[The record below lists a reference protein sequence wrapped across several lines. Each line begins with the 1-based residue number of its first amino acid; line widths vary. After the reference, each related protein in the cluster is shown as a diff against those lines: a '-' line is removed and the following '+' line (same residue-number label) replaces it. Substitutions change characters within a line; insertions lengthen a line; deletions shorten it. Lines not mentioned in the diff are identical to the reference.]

1 MFSWLAFVWANLA
14 RRKLRMVFTLLSII
28 LAFLMFGMLDALRTS
43 FSQSINLTG
52 ADRLITISKVS
63 IIDSFPLSH
72 FEKVRAVPGVDAVV
86 HLNWFGGVYQ
96 NNKTEIPV
104 FPLKVDEF
112 FKVYPE
118 VKITP
123 EELAAWKADRQ
134 GMVVG
139 QVLADRYNWKPGDR
153 VPLRSSF
160 MRKKDGSDT
169 WQFNIIAIYK
179 VENSAGWDNQ
189 SAMFHY
195 DYYNESLQFG
205 ENQIG
210 WMTVKVKDPAESEA
224 VAKRVDALFE
234 NSSDETK
241 TATEKAFTKAFME
254 QMGNIGKIL
263 ISVVFAVFF
272 TMLLVTAN
280 TMAQSVRERTN
291 EIGVLKTLGF
301 SSGSVLRL
309 VIGEALFLTV
319 LGGAIGLGLAYL
331 VVGGMQPFMKKYFPI
346 FEIDSSTII
355 VSLVLMVALGIVTG
369 LWPAV
374 SAMRL
379 KITDALRRG

>member
-1 MFSWLAFVWANLA
+1 MSWISLTWANLT
-14 RRKLRMVFTLLSII
+14 RRKLRLVFTLLSII

-43 FSQSINLTG
+43 LSMSVNLTG
-52 ADRLITISKVS
+52 ADRLIALSKVS
-63 IIDSFPLSH
+63 IIDSFPVSH
-72 FEKVRAVPGVDAVV
+72 YEKTRAVEGVASVV
-86 HLNWFGGVYQ
+86 HLNWFGGVYKEGTMQ
-96 NNKTEIPV
+96 IPV
-104 FPLKVDEF
+104 FPMNVEEF
-112 FKVYPE
+112 FNVYPE

-123 EELAAWKADRQ
+123 EEFAAWKADRQ
-134 GMVVG
+134 GIVVG
-139 QVLADRYNWKPGDR
+139 KVLAERYGWKKGDR
-153 VPLRSSF
+153 IPIKSSIF
-160 MRKKDGSDT
+160 RKTNNSDT
-169 WQFNIIAIYK
+169 WEFNVVAIYT

-205 ENQIG
+205 RNEIG
-210 WMTVKVKDPAESEA
+210 WMTIKVKDPDQSEA
-224 VAKRVDALFE
+224 IAKRVDAVFA

-241 TATEKAFTKAFME
+241 TGTEKAFTKQFME
-254 QMGNIGKIL
+254 QIGSIGKIL

-301 SSGSVLRL
+301 SAGAILRL
-309 VIGEALFLTV
+309 VIGEALFLTIV
-319 LGGAIGLGLAYL
+319 GGLIGFALAYL
-331 VVGGMQPFMKKYFPI
+331 AVGALQPTMKTYFPI

-355 VSLVLMVALGIVTG
+355 TALVLMVALGVITG

>member
-1 MFSWLAFVWANLA
+1 MTWLAFVWSNLT
-14 RRKLRMVFTLLSII
+14 RRKLRLVFTLLSIV

-43 FSQSINLTG
+43 LSQAVNLTG

-63 IIDSFPLSH
+63 IIDSFPVSH
-72 FEKVRAVPGVDAVV
+72 YEKVRAVQGVADVV
-86 HLNWFGGVYQ
+86 HLNWFGGVYKDGKAQ
-96 NNKTEIPV
+96 IPV
-104 FPLKVDEF
+104 FPIKVDDF

-123 EELAAWKADRQ
+123 EEFASLQTDRQ
-134 GMVVG
+134 GMVIG
-139 QVLADRYNWKPGDR
+139 QVLADAYGWKKGDR
-153 VPLRSSF
+153 VPIKSSIF
-160 MRKKDGSDT
+160 RKADNSDT
-169 WQFNIIAIYK
+169 WEFNIVAIYK

-195 DYYNESLQFG
+195 NYYNESLQFG
-205 ENQIG
+205 RGEIG
-210 WMTVKVKDPAESEA
+210 WMTVKVSDPNQSEA
-224 VAKRVDALFE
+224 VAKRIDAVFA

-241 TATEKAFTKAFME
+241 TATEKAFTKQFME
-254 QMGNIGKIL
+254 QIGNIGKIL

-301 SSGSVLRL
+301 SSGSVLRI
-309 VIGEALFLTV
+309 VIGEAMFLTV
-319 LGGAIGLGLAYL
+319 LGGLIGFGLAYL
-331 VVGGMQPFMKKYFPI
+331 AVGGMQPMMKKYFPV
-346 FEIDSSTII
+346 FEIANSTII
-355 VSLVLMVALGIVTG
+355 TALVLMVALGVITG

>member
-1 MFSWLAFVWANLA
+1 MAWLGFIWSSMW
-14 RRKLRMVFTLLSII
+14 RRPVRVVFTLLSII

-43 FSQSINLTG
+43 LSQAVNLTG

-63 IIDSFPLSH
+63 IIDTFPVSH
-72 FEKVRAVPGVDAVV
+72 YTKVQATPGVSSVV
-86 HLNWFGGVYQ
+86 HLNWFGGVYKDGKAQ
-96 NNKTEIPV
+96 IPV
-104 FPLKVDEF
+104 FAMNIEDF
-112 FKVYPE
+112 FRVYPE

-123 EELAAWKADRQ
+123 EEFEALKGDRQ
-134 GMVVG
+134 GMVIG
-139 QVLADRYNWKPGDR
+139 QVLADTYNWKKGDR
-153 VPLRSSF
+153 VPIKSSF
-160 MRKKDGSDT
+160 MRRLNGSDT
-169 WQFNIIAIYK
+169 WEFNIKAIYK

-195 DYYNESLQFG
+195 EYYNESLQFG
-205 ENQIG
+205 RDQIG
-210 WMTVKVKDPAESEA
+210 WMTVKVSDPAQSEA
-224 VAKRVDALFE
+224 VATRIDEQFA

-241 TATEKAFTKAFME
+241 TATEKAFTKQFLE
-254 QMGNIGKIL
+254 QIGNIGKIL

-301 SSGSVLRL
+301 SSGSVLRV
-309 VIGEALFLTV
+309 VIGEALFLTIFGGLIGFALAWLLVTFV
-319 LGGAIGLGLAYL
+319 LG
-331 VVGGMQPFMKKYFPI
+331 PFMKKYFPV
-346 FEIDSSTII
+346 FEIGDSTII
-355 VSLVLMVALGIVTG
+355 TAFILMVGLGVITG

-379 KITDALRRG
+379 KITDALRKG

>member
-1 MFSWLAFVWANLA
+1 MSWLGFVWSNLT
-14 RRKLRMVFTLLSII
+14 RRKLRLVFTLLSII

-43 FSQSINLTG
+43 LSQAVNLTG

-63 IIDSFPLSH
+63 IIDSFPVSH
-72 FEKVRAVPGVDAVV
+72 YEKVRAVQGVSAVV
-86 HLNWFGGVYQ
+86 HLNWFGGVYKDGKAQ
-96 NNKTEIPV
+96 IPV
-104 FPLKVDEF
+104 FPIKVDEF
-112 FKVYPE
+112 FNVYPE

-123 EELAAWKADRQ
+123 EEFAAWKADRQ
-134 GMVVG
+134 GMVIG
-139 QVLADRYNWKPGDR
+139 QVLADTYGWKKGDR
-153 VPLRSSF
+153 VPIKSSIF
-160 MRKKDGSDT
+160 RKANNSDT
-169 WQFNIIAIYK
+169 WEFNIVAIYK

-189 SAMFHY
+189 SAMFHF

-205 ENQIG
+205 RDQIG
-210 WMTVKVKDPAESEA
+210 WMTVKVKDPAQSET
-224 VAKRVDALFE
+224 VAKRIDTLFA

-241 TATEKAFTKAFME
+241 TATEKAFTKQFME
-254 QMGNIGKIL
+254 QIGNIGKIL

-301 SSGSVLRL
+301 SSNTVLKL

-319 LGGAIGLGLAYL
+319 LGGLIGFGLAYL
-331 VVGGMQPFMKKYFPI
+331 GVSGLQPMMKKYFPI

-355 VSLVLMVALGIVTG
+355 TALVLMVALGVVTG

-379 KITDALRRG
+379 KIVDALRRG

>member
-1 MFSWLAFVWANLA
+1 MSWLGFVWANLT
-14 RRKLRMVFTLLSII
+14 RRKLRLVFTLLSII

-43 FSQSINLTG
+43 MKEAVNLTG
-52 ADRLITISKVS
+52 ADRLITLSKVS
-63 IIDSFPLSH
+63 IIDSFPISH
-72 FEKVRAVPGVDAVV
+72 YEKARAVEGVDAIV
-86 HLNWFGGVYQ
+86 HLNWFGGVYKDQ
-96 NNKTEIPV
+96 KMQIPV
-104 FPLKVDEF
+104 FPMNVEEF

-123 EELAAWKADRQ
+123 EEFAAWKADRQ
-134 GMVVG
+134 GIVVG
-139 QVLADRYNWKPGDR
+139 KAVAEREGWKKGDR
-153 VPLRSSF
+153 LPLKSSIF
-160 MRKKDGSDT
+160 RKMNNSDT
-169 WQFNIIAIYK
+169 WEFNIVAIYT

-195 DYYNESLQFG
+195 DYYNESLLFG
-205 ENQIG
+205 RDQIG
-210 WMTVKVKDPAESEA
+210 WMTVKVKDPNQAED
-224 VAKRVDALFE
+224 VAKRIDALFA
-234 NSSDETK
+234 NSADETK
-241 TATEKAFTKAFME
+241 TGTEKAFTKQFME

-309 VIGEALFLTV
+309 VIGEALFLTI
-319 LGGAIGLGLAYL
+319 LGGLIGFGLAYL
-331 VVGGMQPFMKKYFPI
+331 GVGALQPMMKQYFPI
-346 FEIDSSTII
+346 FEIDSSTI
-355 VSLVLMVALGIVTG
+355 VVAAVLMVGLGVITG

-379 KITDALRRG
+379 KITDALRKV

>member
-1 MFSWLAFVWANLA
+1 MSWLGFVWANLT
-14 RRKLRMVFTLLSII
+14 RRKLRLVFTLLSII

-43 FSQSINLTG
+43 MSQVVNLTG
-52 ADRLITISKVS
+52 ADRLITLSKVS
-63 IIDSFPLSH
+63 IIDSFPISH
-72 FEKVRAVPGVDAVV
+72 YEKTRAVEGVDSVV
-86 HLNWFGGVYQ
+86 HLNWFGGIY
-96 NNKTEIPV
+96 KEGTMDIPV
-104 FPLKVDEF
+104 FPMNVAEF

-123 EELAAWKADRQ
+123 EEFEAWKSDRQ
-134 GMVVG
+134 GIVVG
-139 QVLADRYNWKPGDR
+139 KALAERHQWKKGDR
-153 VPLRSSF
+153 LPLKSSIF
-160 MRKKDGSDT
+160 RRQNGSDT
-169 WQFNIIAIYK
+169 WEFNIVAIYS
-179 VENSAGWDNQ
+179 VEGSAGWDNQ

-195 DYYNESLQFG
+195 EYYNESLQFG
-205 ENQIG
+205 QDQIG
-210 WMTVKVKDPAESEA
+210 WMTVKVKNPEEAEE
-224 VAKRVDALFE
+224 VAKRIDAQFA
-234 NSSDETK
+234 NSADETK
-241 TATEKAFTKAFME
+241 TGTEKAFTKQFME

-309 VIGEALFLTV
+309 VIGEALILTV
-319 LGGAIGLGLAYL
+319 LGGLIGFGLAYL
-331 VVGGMQPFMKKYFPI
+331 VVGGLQPMMKQYFPI

-355 VSLVLMVALGIVTG
+355 VSLALMVILGVITG

>member
-1 MFSWLAFVWANLA
+1 MSWISLTWANLT
-14 RRKLRMVFTLLSII
+14 RRKLRLVFTLLSII

-43 FSQSINLTG
+43 LSESVNLTG
-52 ADRLITISKVS
+52 ADRLISLSKVS
-63 IIDSFPLSH
+63 IIDSYPLSH
-72 FEKVRAVPGVDAVV
+72 YEKTRAVDGVDSVV
-86 HLNWFGGVYQ
+86 HLNWFGGVYKDGTMQ
-96 NNKTEIPV
+96 IPV
-104 FPLKVDEF
+104 FPMNVEQF
-112 FKVYPE
+112 FEVYPE

-123 EELAAWKADRQ
+123 DEFATWKSDRQ
-134 GMVVG
+134 GMVIG
-139 QVLADRYNWKPGDR
+139 TVLAERYGWKKGDR
-153 VPLRSSF
+153 IPIKSSIF
-160 MRKKDGSDT
+160 RKANGGDT
-169 WQFNIIAIYK
+169 WEFNIVAVYS

-205 ENQIG
+205 RNEIG
-210 WMTVKVKDPAESEA
+210 WMTVKVKDPDQSEA
-224 VAKRVDALFE
+224 VAKRVDALFA

-241 TATEKAFTKAFME
+241 TGTEKAFTKQFME
-254 QMGNIGKIL
+254 QIGNIGKIL
-263 ISVVFAVFF
+263 VSVVFAVFF

-301 SSGSVLRL
+301 SAGAVLRL
-309 VIGEALFLTV
+309 IIGEALFLTIV
-319 LGGAIGLGLAYL
+319 GGLIGFGLAVL
-331 VVGGMQPFMKKYFPI
+331 AVGGLQPTMKKYFPI
-346 FEIDSSTII
+346 FEIDSSTLVI
-355 VSLVLMVALGIVTG
+355 SLVLMVALGVITG

>member
-1 MFSWLAFVWANLA
+1 MSWLSFVWANLT
-14 RRKLRMVFTLLSII
+14 RRKLRLVFTLLSII

-43 FSQSINLTG
+43 LSKAVNLTG

-63 IIDSFPLSH
+63 IIDSFPRSH
-72 FEKVRAVPGVDAVV
+72 YAKVQAVQGVDSVV
-86 HLNWFGGVYQ
+86 HLNWFGGVYKDGKAQ
-96 NNKTEIPV
+96 IPV
-104 FPLKVDEF
+104 FPMNVDEF

-123 EELAAWKADRQ
+123 QEYTAWKADRQ
-134 GMVVG
+134 GMVIG
-139 QVLADRYNWKPGDR
+139 QVLADTYGWKKGDR
-153 VPLRSSF
+153 VPIKSSIF
-160 MRKKDGSDT
+160 RKSNNSDT
-169 WQFNIIAIYK
+169 WEFNIIAIYK

-195 DYYNESLQFG
+195 DYWNEALQFG
-205 ENQIG
+205 KDQIG
-210 WMTVKVKDPAESEA
+210 WMTVKVKNPADSELI
-224 VAKRVDALFE
+224 AKRIDEQFA

-241 TATEKAFTKAFME
+241 TATEKAFTKQFME
-254 QMGNIGKIL
+254 QIGNIGKIL

-301 SSGSVLRL
+301 DASTVLKL
-309 VIGEALFLTV
+309 IIGEALFLTV
-319 LGGAIGLGLAYL
+319 MGGLIGFALAYL
-331 VVGGMQPFMKKYFPI
+331 AVGGMAPTMKKYFPV
-346 FEIDSSTII
+346 FEIADSTII
-355 VSLVLMVALGIVTG
+355 TSLVLMIALGIITG
-369 LWPAV
+369 LWPAMT
-374 SAMRL
+374 AMRL

>member
-1 MFSWLAFVWANLA
+1 MSWLGFLWANLT
-14 RRKLRMVFTLLSII
+14 RRKLRLTVTLLSIV
-28 LAFLMFGMLDALRTS
+28 LAFLMFGVLDALRTS
-43 FSQSINLTG
+43 IGKAVNLTG

-63 IIDSFPLSH
+63 IIDSFPVSH
-72 FEKVRAVPGVDAVV
+72 YEKVRAVQGVADVV
-86 HLNWFGGVYQ
+86 HLNWFGGVYKDGKAQ
-96 NNKTEIPV
+96 IPV
-104 FPLKVDEF
+104 FPINVDEF

-123 EELAAWKADRQ
+123 EEFAKWKSDRQ
-134 GMVVG
+134 GMVIG
-139 QVLADRYNWKPGDR
+139 QVLADTYQWKVGDR
-153 VPLRSSF
+153 VPIKSSIF
-160 MRKKDGSDT
+160 RRANGGDSWD
-169 WQFNIIAIYK
+169 FNIVAIYK

-205 ENQIG
+205 RDQIG
-210 WMTVKVKDPAESEA
+210 WMTVKVSNPDESEA
-224 VAKRVDALFE
+224 VAKRIDAVFA

-241 TATEKAFTKAFME
+241 TATEKAFTKQFMS
-254 QMGNIGKIL
+254 QLGNIGKIL
-263 ISVVFAVFF
+263 ISVVTAVFF
-272 TMLLVTAN
+272 VMLLVTAN

-309 VIGEALFLTV
+309 IVGEALFLTV
-319 LGGAIGLGLAYL
+319 LGGLIGFALSWLAVTGLA
-331 VVGGMQPFMKKYFPI
+331 GFMKKYFPV
-346 FEIDSSTII
+346 FEVSSETMII
-355 VSLVLMVALGIVTG
+355 GVVLMVLLGIIAG
-369 LWPAV
+369 MWPAV

>member
-1 MFSWLAFVWANLA
+1 MSWLGFLWANLT
-14 RRKLRMVFTLLSII
+14 RRKLRLIVTLLSIV
-28 LAFLMFGMLDALRTS
+28 LAFLMFGVLDALRTS
-43 FSQSINLTG
+43 LSKAVNLTG
-52 ADRLITISKVS
+52 ADRLISISKVS
-63 IIDSFPLSH
+63 IIDSFPVSH
-72 FEKVRAVPGVDAVV
+72 YEKVRAVQGVADVV
-86 HLNWFGGVYQ
+86 HLNWFGGVYKDGKAQ
-96 NNKTEIPV
+96 IPV
-104 FPLKVDEF
+104 FPMNVDEF

-123 EELAAWKADRQ
+123 EEYKKWQEDRQ
-134 GMVVG
+134 GMVIG
-139 QVLADRYNWKPGDR
+139 QVLADTYGWKVGDR
-153 VPLRSSF
+153 VPIKSSIF
-160 MRKKDGSDT
+160 RKANNSDT
-169 WQFNIIAIYK
+169 WEFNIVAIYK

-205 ENQIG
+205 RDQIG
-210 WMTVKVKDPAESEA
+210 WMTVKVSNPDESEA
-224 VAKRVDALFE
+224 VAKRIDALFA

-241 TATEKAFTKAFME
+241 TATEKAFTKQFMA

-263 ISVVFAVFF
+263 VSVVFAVFF

-309 VIGEALFLTV
+309 IVGEALFLTV
-319 LGGAIGLGLAYL
+319 LGGLIGFGLAYL
-331 VVGGMQPFMKKYFPI
+331 AVGGMAGFMKKYFPV
-346 FEIDSSTII
+346 FEVSGETIAI
-355 VSLVLMVALGIVTG
+355 GFVLMIVLGIVAG
-369 LWPAV
+369 MWPAV

-379 KITDALRRG
+379 KITEALRKA

>member
-1 MFSWLAFVWANLA
+1 MSWLSFAWANLT
-14 RRKLRMVFTLLSII
+14 RRKLRLVFTLLSII
-28 LAFLMFGMLDALRTS
+28 LAFLMFGMLDALRYS
-43 FSQSINLTG
+43 LGAAINLTG

-63 IIDSFPLSH
+63 IIDSFPVSH
-72 FEKVRAVPGVDAVV
+72 YQKVQAVPGVSAVV
-86 HLNWFGGVYQ
+86 HLNWFGGVYKDGKAQ
-96 NNKTEIPV
+96 IPV
-104 FPLKVDEF
+104 FPLNVEEF

-123 EELAAWKADRQ
+123 QELDSWKADRQ
-134 GMVVG
+134 GMVIG
-139 QVLADRYNWKPGDR
+139 QVLADAYGWKKGDR
-153 VPLRSSF
+153 VPIKSSIF
-160 MRKKDGSDT
+160 RKANNSDT
-169 WQFNIIAIYK
+169 WEFNIVAIYK

-195 DYYNESLQFG
+195 DYYNESLMFG
-205 ENQIG
+205 KDQIG
-210 WMTVKVKDPAESEA
+210 WMTVKVSDPDQSEI
-224 VAKRVDALFE
+224 VAKRIDDLFA

-241 TATEKAFTKAFME
+241 TATEKAFTKQFMA

-263 ISVVFAVFF
+263 VSVVFAVFF

-309 VIGEALFLTV
+309 IVGEAVFLTV
-319 LGGAIGLGLAYL
+319 LGGLIGFALAYL
-331 VVGGMQPFMKKYFPI
+331 AVGGMASFMKKYFPV
-346 FEIDSSTII
+346 FEIGQSTII
-355 VSLVLMVALGIVTG
+355 TALVLMVALGVITG
-369 LWPAV
+369 LWPAM

-379 KITDALRRG
+379 RITDALRRG

>member
-1 MFSWLAFVWANLA
+1 MSWLSFTWANLT
-14 RRKLRMVFTLLSII
+14 RRKLRLIFTLLSII

-43 FSQSINLTG
+43 MQQTVNLTG
-52 ADRLITISKVS
+52 ADRLITLSKVS
-63 IIDSFPLSH
+63 IIDSFPISH
-72 FEKVRAVPGVDAVV
+72 YEKTRATAGVKSVV
-86 HLNWFGGVYQ
+86 HLNWFGGVYKDGTMQ
-96 NNKTEIPV
+96 IPV
-104 FPLKVDEF
+104 FPINVEEF
-112 FKVYPE
+112 FNVYPE

-123 EELAAWKADRQ
+123 EEFAAWKADRQ
-134 GMVVG
+134 GIVIG
-139 QVLADRYNWKPGDR
+139 RVLADRYGWKKGDR
-153 VPLRSSF
+153 LPLKSSIF
-160 MRKKDGSDT
+160 RKQNNSDT
-169 WQFNIIAIYK
+169 WEFNIIGIYT

-195 DYYNESLQFG
+195 DYYNESLMFG
-205 ENQIG
+205 KGEIG
-210 WMTVKVKDPAESEA
+210 WMTVKVDDPNQAEV
-224 VAKRVDALFE
+224 VAKRIDAQFA

-241 TATEKAFTKAFME
+241 TGTEKAFTKQFME

-263 ISVVFAVFF
+263 VSVVFAVFF

-319 LGGAIGLGLAYL
+319 LGGLIGFGLAYL
-331 VVGGMQPFMKKYFPI
+331 GVGALAPTMKQYFPI
-346 FEIDSSTII
+346 FEIDISSFVTAI
-355 VSLVLMVALGIVTG
+355 VLMVSLGVITG

-379 KITDALRRG
+379 KIVDALRRG

>member
-1 MFSWLAFVWANLA
+1 MSWLGLVWANLT
-14 RRKLRMVFTLLSII
+14 RRKLRLVFTLLSII

-43 FSQSINLTG
+43 MSQAVNLTG
-52 ADRLITISKVS
+52 ADRLITLSKVS
-63 IIDSFPLSH
+63 IIDSFPISH
-72 FEKVRAVPGVDAVV
+72 YEKTRAVDGVASVV
-86 HLNWFGGVYQ
+86 HLNWFGGVY
-96 NNKTEIPV
+96 KEGTMDIPV
-104 FPLKVDEF
+104 FPMNVEEF

-123 EELAAWKADRQ
+123 EEFAAWKADRQ
-134 GMVVG
+134 GIVIG
-139 QVLADRYNWKPGDR
+139 QALAERMGWKKGDR
-153 VPLRSSF
+153 LPLKSSIF
-160 MRKKDGSDT
+160 RKQNNSDT
-169 WQFNIIAIYK
+169 WEFNIVAIYK

-195 DYYNESLQFG
+195 DYYNESLLFG
-205 ENQIG
+205 KDQIG
-210 WMTVKVKDPAESEA
+210 WMTVKVKDPNQAEDIG
-224 VAKRVDALFE
+224 KRIDAQFA

-241 TATEKAFTKAFME
+241 TGTEKAFTKQFME

-301 SSGSVLRL
+301 SAGSVLRL

-319 LGGAIGLGLAYL
+319 IGGLIGFGLAYL
-331 VVGGMQPFMKKYFPI
+331 GVKALQPTMKTYFPI
-346 FEIDSSTII
+346 FEIDISTIVVAI
-355 VSLVLMVALGIVTG
+355 ALMMGLGVITG

-374 SAMRL
+374 TAMRL
-379 KITDALRRG
+379 KITDALRKV

>member
-1 MFSWLAFVWANLA
+1 MSWISLTWANLT
-14 RRKLRMVFTLLSII
+14 RRKLRLVFTLLSII

-43 FSQSINLTG
+43 LSMSVNLTG
-52 ADRLITISKVS
+52 ADRLIALSKVS
-63 IIDSFPLSH
+63 IIDSFPVSH
-72 FEKVRAVPGVDAVV
+72 YEKTRAVEGVASVV
-86 HLNWFGGVYQ
+86 HLNWFGGVYKEGTMQ
-96 NNKTEIPV
+96 IPV
-104 FPLKVDEF
+104 FPMNVEEF
-112 FKVYPE
+112 FNVYPE

-123 EELAAWKADRQ
+123 EEFAAWKADRQ
-134 GMVVG
+134 GIVVG
-139 QVLADRYNWKPGDR
+139 KVLAERYGWKKGDR
-153 VPLRSSF
+153 IPIKSSIF
-160 MRKKDGSDT
+160 RKTNNSDT
-169 WQFNIIAIYK
+169 WEFNVVAIYT

-195 DYYNESLQFG
+195 DYFSESLQFG
-205 ENQIG
+205 RNEIG
-210 WMTVKVKDPAESEA
+210 WMTIKVKDPDQSEA
-224 VAKRVDALFE
+224 IAKRIDALFA

-241 TATEKAFTKAFME
+241 TGTEKAFTKQFME
-254 QMGNIGKIL
+254 QIGSIGKIL

-301 SSGSVLRL
+301 SAGAILRL
-309 VIGEALFLTV
+309 VIGEALFLTIV
-319 LGGAIGLGLAYL
+319 GGLIGFGLAYL
-331 VVGGMQPFMKKYFPI
+331 AVGGLQPTMKTYFPI

-355 VSLVLMVALGIVTG
+355 TALVLMVALGVITG